1 MKKCLWMEKM
11 SYSVMRST
19 SRLFIA
25 WLIAF
30 QAGAAMAETT
40 QTAVVSTVAADY
52 SSAAHSVIAAGPLG
66 GPRAVQND
74 LLPTATSDITVAA
87 YQNFFY
93 RIERF
98 QADNVTKFDISAPDT
113 PIWQYSTNDAGDTG
127 SSNPYDLLFVSA
139 EKAYLLRY
147 GTTRA
152 WIVNPSAAD
161 ASGFKIGELDLGAY
175 ADDDGI
181 PEMSGGTVAD
191 GKVFI
196 ALQRLDQDN
205 GWIPSNTAYI
215 AVFNTTTD
223 TEIDTGIP
231 NDDGVKGIPLPIKNI
246 GAVQYLAENDRVYVQ
261 GVGDYGSS
269 WSGRDPEYSG
279 GIVEIDPLTYAVD
292 MVVDDGDAD
301 DHPYGNISGMGI
313 VSADKGYFV
322 GYAGWGDNTLYA
334 FDPASGDV
342 FGPANDDLKG
352 KNIAGMEAGAYA
364 DNKGM
369 LWVCN
374 QTDAQVMILNTA
386 DDTIDETVS
395 TNLNPTRVVFTT
407 EGEPDPEPED
417 DGGGSGGGCFIDS
430 AAGPGGGA
438 CALLRHISKLF
449 PME

>member
-1 MKKCLWMEKM
+1 MRKQLWVRTM
-11 SYSVMRST
+11 SFT
-19 SRLFIA
+19 A
-25 WLIAF
+25 
-30 QAGAAMAETT
+30 AGILLALGATGVSNTATAAVTE
-40 QTAVVSTVAADY
+40 TAVVSTVAPDY
-52 SSAAHSVIAAGPLG
+52 SSAAHSVIAVDPLG

-98 QADNVTKFDISAPDT
+98 QANNVTKFDISAPDT
-113 PIWQYSTNDAGDTG
+113 PVWQFSTNDAGDTG

-175 ADDDGI
+175 ADEDGI
-181 PEMSGGTVAD
+181 PEMSGGTVAG

-205 GWIPSNTAYI
+205 GWIPANTAYI
-215 AVFNTTTD
+215 AVFDTTTD

-261 GVGDYGSS
+261 GVGDFGSS
-269 WSGRDPEYSG
+269 WSARDPEYSG

-301 DHPYGNISGMGI
+301 DHPYGNISGMDI

-334 FDPASGDV
+334 FDPTTGDV
-342 FGPANDDLKG
+342 YGPANDDLKG

-364 DNKGM
+364 DNNGM

-374 QTDAQVMILNTA
+374 QTDAQVVILNTA

-407 EGEPDPEPED
+407 QGTPDPAPEE
-417 DGGGSGGGCFIDS
+417 DGGGGGGCFIDS

-438 CALLRHISKLF
+438 WLPLLRNISQLF

>member
-1 MKKCLWMEKM
+1 MKKQLWIRTL
-11 SYSVMRST
+11 SCAAAG
-19 SRLFIA
+19 I
-25 WLIAF
+25 LIAL
-30 QAGAAMAETT
+30 GAAGFLNTATAAVTE
-40 QTAVVSTVAADY
+40 TAVVSTVASDY
-52 SSAAHSVIAAGPLG
+52 SSAAHSVIAVDPLG

-98 QADNVTKFDISAPDT
+98 QADNVTKFDISAPDA
-113 PIWQYSTNDAGDTG
+113 PVWQYSTNDAHDTG

-181 PEMSGGTVAD
+181 PEMSGGTVAG

-215 AVFNTTTD
+215 AVFDATTD

-246 GAVQYLAENDRVYVQ
+246 GTVQYLAENDRVYVQ

-269 WSGRDPEYSG
+269 WSARDPEYSG

-322 GYAGWGDNTLYA
+322 GYAGWADNTLYA
-334 FDPASGDV
+334 FDPATGDV

-364 DNKGM
+364 DNNGM

-374 QTDAQVMILNTA
+374 QTDAQVVILNTA

-395 TNLNPTRVVFTT
+395 TNLSPTRVVFTT

-417 DGGGSGGGCFIDS
+417 DGGGGGCFIDS
-430 AAGPGGGA
+430 AVGPDGGA
-438 CALLRHISKLF
+438 WLPLLRHISQHF